1 MCTRKMA
8 LSKEVIPEF
17 QTKRCLR
24 LFIVLFIFL
33 ISLSP
38 LAAQNTP
45 LGAVASPPQPRRA
58 PGAGIDGFLG
68 NNELSYLSI
77 IPPYPVLQSL
87 WDEVDATVVRQWQR
101 SADSARWQLAKADA
115 DVSYDRFSEA
125 FGSKIDAATAPLLVH
140 LLNRVE
146 ADFSSMIGSAKKSY
160 NRPRPFQ
167 RFQMTRVCGFDPAPL
182 AEASPKRGDSY
193 PSGHA
198 TFGWSV
204 ALVLAEVAP
213 ERAQVILDRG
223 REYGESRIVCA
234 MHYPSDVHAGELLSS
249 AVVSRLQAI
258 QEFKREL
265 GCAQEERA
273 VALKVREQLG
283 SECSSLKRE
292 LEQKQAAANF

>member
-1 MCTRKMA
+1 MA

-146 ADFSSMIGSAKKSY
+146 ADFSNMIGSAK
-160 NRPRPFQ
+160 
-167 RFQMTRVCGFDPAPL
+167 
-182 AEASPKRGDSY
+182 
-193 PSGHA
+193 
-198 TFGWSV
+198 
-204 ALVLAEVAP
+204 
-213 ERAQVILDRG
+213 
-223 REYGESRIVCA
+223 
-234 MHYPSDVHAGELLSS
+234 
-249 AVVSRLQAI
+249 
-258 QEFKREL
+258 
-265 GCAQEERA
+265 
-273 VALKVREQLG
+273 
-283 SECSSLKRE
+283 
-292 LEQKQAAANF
+292 